1 MRKLPLLFFC
11 VIILL
16 SGCSAVSEPPADK
29 FKADFSA
36 SYKGVKLKGKIY
48 SPSNSA
54 LTVTLISPKPMRG
67 YVYKYERDKLSL
79 SYDNMNIKSSVNYL
93 PESDFTKSVYNVIKS
108 LKKENNLKTVNS
120 YNSYTEYKGGC
131 ESGVYTIKAEN
142 SSGFIKNIS
151 LKENKIEIKLFNTKA
166 IN

>member
-16 SGCSAVSEPPADK
+16 SGCSVVSKPPVDK

-36 SYKGVKLKGKIY
+36 SYKDVKLRGKIY

-54 LTVTLISPKPMRG
+54 LTVTLISPDSMRG

-108 LKKENNLKTVNS
+108 LKKENNLKNVNS
-120 YNSYTEYKGGC
+120 YNSFTEYKGSC
-131 ESGVYTIKAEN
+131 ESGVYTIKAES
-142 SSGFIKNIS
+142 SSGIIRNIS
-151 LKENKIEIKLFNTKA
+151 LKENKLNIKLSDVK